1 MKEPKVSLGL
11 VNPKSP
17 ENVGAVLRAAANY
30 GIDNV
35 FLYGVT
41 VIHERL
47 SVKQELST

>member
-17 ENVGAVLRAAANY
+17 DNVGAVLRAAANMELAMFF
-30 GIDNV
+30 I
-35 FLYGVT
+35 LVT